1 MTKPA
6 ADLLAQ
12 ALELIER
19 GDLTLEQCPAY
30 FGDAWAGLAPAVK
43 IALQVNRAAHPPI
56 ISERPYKP
64 LDMAASWQELQ
75 SKLASTP
82 QLPAPPQP
90 APQLNPVYAWW
101 AGLRRFMRTRP
112 GRALGGSLI
121 GLVLAF
127 VLGWGVAASRPGDLL
142 YRAKLGWEFAG
153 EYVELDPNLKAQVA
167 LQEAD
172 HRLSELESLAY
183 AATPA
188 QLTEVQGQYLRALDA
203 SARYSDSPQFHAYL
217 LVYDHL
223 NQQRD
228 RIARLQQAEYIFGPG
243 SRLNYLANRLDDTV
257 YTLAP
262 KVPNANPPPTPT
274 PVPPKPTP

>member
-6 ADLLAQ
+6 ADLVAQ

-19 GDLTLEQCPAY
+19 GDLTLEKCPAY
-30 FGDAWAGLAPAVK
+30 FGEAWAAISPAVNL
-43 IALQVNRAAHPPI
+43 ALQVSRASHPPI
-56 ISERPYKP
+56 LSERPYKP
-64 LDMAASWQELQ
+64 LDTAASWQDLQ

-90 APQLNPVYAWW
+90 ISQVSPVYAWLS
-101 AGLRRFMRTRP
+101 GLRKFWRTKP
-112 GRALGGSLI
+112 GRALGGSMI
-121 GLVLAF
+121 GLALAF
-127 VLGWGVAASRPGDLL
+127 VLGLGVASSKPGDLL
-142 YRAKLGWEFAG
+142 YRAKLGWEFVG

-172 HRLSELESLAY
+172 HRLSELENLAY
-183 AATPA
+183 GATPG

-203 SARYSDSPQFHAYL
+203 STRYSDSPQFHSYL

-228 RIARLQQAEYIFGPG
+228 RITRLQKAEYILGPG
-243 SRLNYLANRLDDTV
+243 ARLNYLANRLDDTV

-262 KVPNANPPPTPT
+262 KVPGATPPPTPT
-274 PVPPKPTP
+274 PAQPTPTP

>member
-1 MTKPA
+1 MTRPA
-6 ADLLAQ
+6 ADLVAQ
-12 ALELIER
+12 ALDLIER
-19 GDLTLEQCPAY
+19 GDLTLEKGPEH
-30 FGDAWAGLAPAVK
+30 FGEAWAAISPAVK
-43 IALQVNRAAHPPI
+43 LALQVNQISHPPI
-56 ISERPYKP
+56 VSARPYKP
-64 LDMAASWQELQ
+64 LDMAAGWQDLQ

-82 QLPAPPQP
+82 QLSAPPQP
-90 APQLNPVYAWW
+90 RPQASPVYGWL
-101 AGLRRFMRTRP
+101 AGLRRFFQTRP

-121 GLVLAF
+121 GLGLAF

-172 HRLSELESLAY
+172 HRLAELESLAY
-183 AATPA
+183 VATPD

-203 SARYSDSPQFHAYL
+203 SARYSDSPQFHSYL
-217 LVYDHL
+217 LIYDHL
-223 NQQRD
+223 NDQRD

-257 YTLAP
+257 YSLAP
-262 KVPNANPPPTPT
+262 RVPGNTSPPTPT
-274 PVPPKPTP
+274 PTK